1 MSDRSVSAGDYFLE
15 VESHFAQRRGTP
27 FVFSAKDWALL
38 KQWQGEGIPL
48 AVVIEAIDS
57 SFDKSSKT
65 GRRRTISSLT
75 YCKHAVKDLWEERKD
90 LLVGSEA
97 SLPEL
102 DPRGRLEVLAE
113 QLQLSGSGQAAQLS
127 EVLSRAASTILS
139 IRPTS
144 APQIEEAL
152 MHLEQQMIAEVLSA
166 LDDESRRSIDEE
178 LDRALSGYEDLGSD
192 VLNATREAN
201 LRRLLRARLAI
212 PRLTLFA

>member
-1 MSDRSVSAGDYFLE
+1 MSDRSLSAGDYFLE

-48 AVVIEAIDS
+48 AVVVEAIDS
-57 SFDKSSKT
+57 CFDKSSKT

-102 DPRGRLEVLAE
+102 NPRGRLEVLAE
-113 QLQLSGSGQAAQLS
+113 QLQLSGAGQAAQLS
-127 EVLSRAASTILS
+127 EVLSRAASTVLS

-144 APQIEEAL
+144 APLIEEAL

-166 LDDESRRSIDEE
+166 LDDESRRSIDDE
-178 LDRALSGYEDLGSD
+178 LDRALSGYGDLGSD

>member
-1 MSDRSVSAGDYFLE
+1 MSERSLSPGDYFLE
-15 VESHFAQRRGTP
+15 VESHFALRRGTP

-38 KQWQGEGIPL
+38 KRWQSEDIPL

-57 SFDKSSKT
+57 CFDKSSKT

-102 DPRGRLEVLAE
+102 DPRGRLQMLAAE
-113 QLQLSGSGQAAQLS
+113 LQSAGASQSAHLS
-127 EVLSRAASTILS
+127 EVLSRAASSILS

-144 APQIEEAL
+144 APHIEHAL
-152 MHLEQQMIAEVLSA
+152 MQLEQELIAEVLSA
-166 LDDESRRSIDEE
+166 LDDESRKSIDEE
-178 LDRALSGYEDLGSD
+178 LDLALSGYGDLESE
-192 VLNATREAN
+192 VLSATREAN
-201 LRRLLRARLAI
+201 LRRLLRARLSI

>member
-15 VESHFAQRRGTP
+15 VESHFARRRGTP

-38 KQWQGEGIPL
+38 KQWQSEDIPL
-48 AVVIEAIDS
+48 AVVIEAIDAC
-57 SFDKSSKT
+57 FDKSSKT

-75 YCKHAVKDLWEERKD
+75 YCKHAVKDLWVERKD

-102 DPRGRLEVLAE
+102 DPGSRLQVLAE
-113 QLQLSGSGQAAQLS
+113 ELQLAGAGQAAQLS
-127 EVLSRAASTILS
+127 EVLSRAASSILS

-144 APQIEEAL
+144 APHIEAAL
-152 MHLEQQMIAEVLSA
+152 MQLEQELIVQVLSA
-166 LDDESRRSIDEE
+166 LDDESRKSIDEE
-178 LDRALSGYEDLGSD
+178 LDRALSGYGDLGSD
-192 VLNATREAN
+192 VLSATRDAN
-201 LRRLLRARLAI
+201 LRRLLRARLSI

>member
-166 LDDESRRSIDEE
+166 LDDDSRRSIDEE

>member
-1 MSDRSVSAGDYFLE
+1 MSDRSLSAGDYFLE

-48 AVVIEAIDS
+48 AVVIEAIDAC
-57 SFDKSSKT
+57 FDKSSKT

-113 QLQLSGSGQAAQLS
+113 QLQLSGAGQAAQLS

-178 LDRALSGYEDLGSD
+178 LDRALSGYGDLGFD